1 MSVLALSKEA
11 VRLQSIPINPK
22 GQENFGLLTLFLPNL
37 CCVFSSDI
45 ATYEFLSRAGMGIG
59 LVYFCL
65 NLFIRYVFYALGL
78 PIFISI

>member
-1 MSVLALSKEA
+1 M
-11 VRLQSIPINPK
+11 
-22 GQENFGLLTLFLPNL
+22 
-37 CCVFSSDI
+37 FSSDI

-78 PIFISI
+78 PIFKSI